1 MLDRISTEQPVNAA
15 SRLPPSQPKRR
26 RFLPDPIAFRASAL
40 LLGLVATSNLIY
52 AQDPATAR
60 VTSIDDRGLAQASLE
75 EKYAALENVNIDL
88 EQKLAALEKSR
99 GDLEKT
105 TDQLK
110 QTVQTMKAASKR
122 LSSNLARRISRNLA
136 RHVAVTAGTSI
147 PYIGVDVS
155 VAMTALDIKE
165 GCESLRELNEMNRVM
180 NSERVDETH
189 VCGMQAPARE
199 EAIAQVVFNWRL
211 AYGNAAAW
219 ANQYETRLPPEPP
232 HVSYAHAGELWR
244 AVFGV
249 TPNTSLPPSPTLPIS
264 PAPTS
269 LPAFPTP
276 PTPPTAPVVPTFRR
290 P

>member
-1 MLDRISTEQPVNAA
+1 MDRKNTEQPVNAA
-15 SRLPPSQPKRR
+15 SELAPSLPARR
-26 RFLPDPIAFRASAL
+26 KSLPDPIAFGTSAL
-40 LLGLVATSNLIY
+40 LLGLVATSSLIH
-52 AQDPATAR
+52 AQEPATATA
-60 VTSIDDRGLAQASLE
+60 TSIGDAGLAQANLE
-75 EKYAALENVNIDL
+75 EKYAALEKANIDL
-88 EQKLAALEKSR
+88 EQKLAALEKSSS
-99 GDLEKT
+99 DLEKT
-105 TDQLK
+105 SEQLK
-110 QTVQTMKAASKR
+110 QTVQAMKTASKR
-122 LSSNLARRISRNLA
+122 LSSSLARRISRNLA

-165 GCESLRELNEMNRVM
+165 GCESLRELNEMNRAM

-199 EAIAQVVFNWRL
+199 EAIAQVIFNWRL

-232 HVSYAHAGELWR
+232 QVSYAHAGELWK

-249 TPNTSLPPSPTLPIS
+249 APNTPLPPSLTRPLS
-264 PAPTS
+264 PAPPS
-269 LPAFPTP
+269 LPGYPTP
-276 PTPPTAPVVPTFRR
+276 PTPPTSPAIPTFRR